1 MSVERF
7 DVAILGGG
15 LAGLSTAA
23 ALTASTRLSVALVE
37 MRPNPPKGARAVYN
51 DTIQKFGLQDAVLR
65 AYTGMVYRSASGTA
79 AYFDYGDEDSL
90 SALDYRLACAI
101 LLGRARD
108 DGLELRSGR
117 AVGMERS
124 GDLRLL
130 LTGGSQI
137 ETRMLVDAS
146 GAAQWTA
153 RQLGVRPSAYAS
165 LCYGE
170 ILRGCAVEQPH
181 AFTFLA
187 PSSRYG
193 NGGGWFYP
201 LDDSAAS
208 FGYSLVTP
216 NPGQPRDTAWRYH
229 AARAEFQPFARQ
241 VQGARV
247 EAIEGGAVPL
257 GRVSRFCDDGI
268 LRVGDAGGQAHAW
281 SVEGCRPALEN
292 GLLAA
297 EVIAGAF
304 DANRFDR
311 AALSAFERAWLRDN
325 HERFW
330 RTESAADVVWS
341 RPDARWEQF
350 LRRYA
355 RYSGPAQYWQLRE
368 NRAGLFAQV
377 YAVLGYA
384 RRRALRAL
392 RARRPGR

>member
-1 MSVERF
+1 VNVERF

-23 ALTASTRLSVALVE
+23 ALTASTHLSVALVE
-37 MRPNPPKGARAVYN
+37 MRPNSPGGARAIYN
-51 DTIQKFGLQDAVLR
+51 DTIRKFGLQGAVLR
-65 AYTGMVYRSASGTA
+65 AYTGMAYRSATGTM
-79 AYFDYGDEDSL
+79 AYFDYGEENSL
-90 SALDYRLACAI
+90 SALDYRLACEI
-101 LLGRARD
+101 LLRRALD
-108 DGLELRSGR
+108 DGLELRPGR

-124 GDLRLL
+124 GNLRLL
-130 LTGGSQI
+130 LAGGGQI
-137 ETRMLVDAS
+137 ETRVLVDAS

-153 RQLGVRPSAYAS
+153 RQLGLRPSAFAS

-181 AFTFLA
+181 AFAFLA

-201 LDDSAAS
+201 LQDGGAS

-216 NPGQPRDTAWRYH
+216 NPGQPRDIAWRYH
-229 AARAEFQPFARQ
+229 AAQAEFQPYARQ
-241 VQGARV
+241 VRGARV
-247 EAIEGGAVPL
+247 ESIEGGAVPL
-257 GRVSRFCDDGI
+257 GRVSRFSEDGI

-297 EVIAGAF
+297 SVIAGAF

-325 HERFW
+325 RERFW

-341 RPDARWEQF
+341 RSDARWEQF

-355 RYSGPAQYWQLRE
+355 RYSGKAQYWQLRE
-368 NRAGLFAQV
+368 NRAGLLTQA
-377 YAVLGYA
+377 YAVLGFA
-384 RRRALRAL
+384 RRKVLRAL
-392 RARRPGR
+392 GARRQGK